1 MTELVRYEKARQA
14 LLDAKTV
21 DEVKQIRDKAE
32 ALRLYAIQAHDIELE
47 SWASAIKL
55 RAQRRIG
62 EISSKLEKVQP
73 IHGKMRIPT
82 SGKPKSQTLKDAGL
96 STSTAQRCEEI
107 ASVPEAEFEK
117 YIKAKTEKKQSVSAK
132 EVVRMVCKKT
142 KRKKKVAALQEKNKP
157 LPGGTKRY
165 QIIYADPPWKYSHEC
180 MSESRHFENQYPV
193 MTLDE
198 IKALPVG
205 EKLAAE
211 DCLLLLWVTSPK
223 VEEAISVMNAWGF
236 KYRTCA
242 VWVKDSIGAGYWF
255 RQQHE
260 LLFVGVKGNI
270 PTPIEADRISSV
282 FHAKR
287 KKHSEKPEEVREWI
301 DRSYQG
307 LEKIELF
314 SRKKVK
320 GWDNWGNET

>member
-1 MTELVRYEKARQA
+1 
-14 LLDAKTV
+14 
-21 DEVKQIRDKAE
+21 
-32 ALRLYAIQAHDIELE
+32 
-47 SWASAIKL
+47 
-55 RAQRRIG
+55 
-62 EISSKLEKVQP
+62 
-73 IHGKMRIPT
+73 
-82 SGKPKSQTLKDAGL
+82 
-96 STSTAQRCEEI
+96 
-107 ASVPEAEFEK
+107 
-117 YIKAKTEKKQSVSAK
+117 
-132 EVVRMVCKKT
+132 
-142 KRKKKVAALQEKNKP
+142 
-157 LPGGTKRY
+157 
-165 QIIYADPPWKYSHEC
+165 
-180 MSESRHFENQYPV
+180 
-193 MTLDE
+193 
-198 IKALPVG
+198 
-205 EKLAAE
+205 
-211 DCLLLLWVTSPK
+211 
-223 VEEAISVMNAWGF
+223 MNAWGF